1 MVLYRFT
8 STGST
13 KPAKKLQLIRDE
25 RLECMELAYLLLRMP
40 RAGNSSWRKLKL
52 QVCPTT
58 PCRYTSHFAAVFQ
71 EVAHSAMLREIPH
84 RGSL

>member
-40 RAGNSSWRKLKL
+40 EQEIAAGENSSYRCVP
-52 QVCPTT
+52 QRPVDTPPTS
-58 PCRYTSHFAAVFQ
+58 PLCSQ